1 MIVIIKRL
9 LLLVFS
15 FTVLTA
21 TAQQSAYN
29 AYIQRYKDMAVEQ
42 MFKYG
47 IPASITLAQ
56 GLLESA
62 AGQSTLAR
70 KANNHFGIKVG
81 SSWKGAYM
89 LRDDDAPNEK
99 FRAYGSVE
107 ESYEDHS
114 LFLRNN
120 RRYAAL
126 FTLLPDDYKGWAKGL
141 KKAGYATAPTYA
153 SSLIRIIE
161 SYNLHHFDKH
171 TRSSWKKSKAR
182 DYDHAETKHVP
193 TAEHR
198 QVYKCNGN
206 FYVIAQAGDTYE
218 TIGRWADVKARKLR
232 RYNEVPR
239 KARLKAGDIVYLE
252 KKRSKAARAL
262 KGHVHTVK
270 AGESLHSISQ
280 TYGMRM
286 KKLYK
291 LNNLP
296 EDYSVRT
303 GERLRIR

>member
-1 MIVIIKRL
+1 MFIIKRL
-9 LLLVFS
+9 LLIVFS
-15 FTVLTA
+15 LCFLAA

-70 KANNHFGIKVG
+70 KANNHFGIKCG
-81 SSWKGAYM
+81 SSWRGPYM

-99 FRAYGSVE
+99 FRSYSSVA

-126 FTLLPDDYKGWAKGL
+126 FTLRPTDYKGWARGL

-161 SYNLHHFDKH
+161 NYNLHTFDKH
-171 TRSSWKKSKAR
+171 TRSSWKKSRAR
-182 DYDHAETKHVP
+182 DNDHAETKP
-193 TAEHR
+193 IPAAEHR

-206 FYVIAQAGDTYE
+206 FYVIAQVGDTYE

-239 KARLKAGDIVYLE
+239 KATLQPGDIVYLE
-252 KKRSKAARAL
+252 KKRSKAARSL

-270 AGESLHSISQ
+270 AGESLHSIAQ

-286 KKLYK
+286 EKLYK
-291 LNNLP
+291 LNALP
-296 EDYSVRT
+296 ENYSVRT